1 MIKKKYSNAAIVHN
15 DGFFGIGW
23 PVTSSLNLEDMKIE
37 LKKYFIEVSL
47 IDISELQEH
56 EIESD
61 CLYITSSSQNKN
73 IKKYYEDV
81 LEVKF
86 SNKNNLIPRY
96 ELIRAHDNKGY
107 QGLLAKKLN
116 LRFTPQYYTYKSF
129 DVKDKTVMKGLGG
142 AGSSTVSM
150 VKSNSDIYK
159 QTLKMGLKNT
169 GLLDL
174 LKNSKYKLKRKF
186 KGENYDG
193 KRYDINE
200 LYVLQ
205 EYHEGLSCDYKVLV
219 FGDKV
224 FVLKRSV
231 RKGDFRASGSG
242 LFDFGAEFS
251 ISLLDFS
258 LSFKNDLGAP
268 YVSLDIIEKD
278 DGTLSCIEYQC
289 VHFGLM
295 AQIKA
300 PFYYE
305 KNNNNWVKCENN
317 TKSESLLV
325 DSISK
330 MVEEHACKIS

>member
-1 MIKKKYSNAAIVHN
+1 MIKRKYSNAAIVHN

-23 PVTSSLNLEDMKIE
+23 PVTSSLNLEDMKIK

-86 SNKNNLIPRY
+86 SNKNNLMPRY

-116 LRFTPQYYTYKSF
+116 LRFTRQYYTYKSF

-150 VKSNSDIYK
+150 VKSNSDIHK
-159 QTLKMGLKNT
+159 QTLKMGLQNT

-174 LKNSKYKLKRKF
+174 LKSSKYKIRRRMKIQD
-186 KGENYDG
+186 YDG

-205 EYHEGLSCDYKVLV
+205 KYHEGLNCDYKVLV

-242 LFDFGAEFS
+242 LFNFEFELNT
-251 ISLLDFS
+251 SLLDFS
-258 LSFKNDLGAP
+258 LQFKDNLVAP
-268 YVSLDIIEKD
+268 YVSLDVIEKN

-295 AQIKA
+295 AQVKA
-300 PFYYE
+300 PYYYKKTNDE
-305 KNNNNWVKCENN
+305 WIKFENN
-317 TKSESLLV
+317 TISESLII
-325 DSISK
+325 DSIVA
-330 MVEEHACKIS
+330 MVEKNAC